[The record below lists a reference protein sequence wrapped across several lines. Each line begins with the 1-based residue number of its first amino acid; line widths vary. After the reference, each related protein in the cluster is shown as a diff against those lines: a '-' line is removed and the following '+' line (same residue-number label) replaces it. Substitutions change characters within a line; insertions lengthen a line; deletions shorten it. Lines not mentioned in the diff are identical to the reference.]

1 VTHMNPH
8 SSFRDLLLAAAALAA
23 ASVMLVCSGCN
34 SHSQTAAAAAAETP
48 ATTPAAAPV
57 STPPPAAPDAKSF
70 TTTGPLVADQ
80 QADIATERDG
90 RVVNIAVQIGDH
102 VRAGQLL
109 ALLDDRALRTAVDAC
124 QARISAAK
132 AQVEDWEAE
141 QKSATADLRRADG
154 MRAEK
159 IISEEE
165 WEHTKYKLDEAI
177 ALVSRY
183 RNEEATA
190 EANLSAANLQ
200 LEQSRII
207 APFSGVVGRASVR
220 PAQQVKA
227 GDVLFWITAVA
238 PLRVLFTVPESV
250 MAGFTRGAP
259 LEFTTA
265 DYPDLHQQGHI
276 LRVSPVVDPA
286 SGSVQVVGTVVNPS
300 PLLKPGMQMQVRLAP

>member
-1 VTHMNPH
+1 M
-8 SSFRDLLLAAAALAA
+8 AAAAIL
-23 ASVMLVCSGCN
+23 LINSGCN
-34 SHSQTAAAAAAETP
+34 SHSQTAGAAAAETP
-48 ATTPAAAPV
+48 AATPAAAPA
-57 STPPPAAPDAKSF
+57 TIPPPPAAPDAKSF
-70 TTTGPLVADQ
+70 TTTGPLVAEQ
-80 QADIATERDG
+80 QADIAAERDG
-90 RVVNIAVQIGDH
+90 RVVKIAVQIGDH

-109 ALLDDRALRTAVDAC
+109 ALLDDRALRSAVDAC

-154 MRAEK
+154 MRTEK

-165 WEHTKYKLDEAI
+165 WEHAKYKLDESI

-183 RNEEATA
+183 RNEEVAA

-200 LEQSRII
+200 LEQSRIV
-207 APFSGVVGRASVR
+207 APFSGVVGRTSVR

-250 MAGFTRGAP
+250 MAGYTTGAP
-259 LEFTTA
+259 LDLTTA
-265 DYPDLHQQGHI
+265 DYPGLHQPGHI

-286 SGSVQVVGTVVNPS
+286 SGSVQVVGAVVSPS